1 MPDILDH
8 NVLTETVFITVFL
21 FVKGE
26 RSDSFNVYRP
36 SSASV
41 AFSARLSK
49 LSAFSLYLPQ
59 DNIVTNS
66 GGCDAAYLDSL
77 PLILDQRY
85 PAESLQ
91 PSSFIRFMLAGKSL
105 SSPVTNFVS
114 QLPST

>member
-77 PLILDQRY
+77 PLNLDQRY
-85 PAESLQ
+85 PAESL
-91 PSSFIRFMLAGKSL
+91 
-105 SSPVTNFVS
+105 
-114 QLPST
+114 